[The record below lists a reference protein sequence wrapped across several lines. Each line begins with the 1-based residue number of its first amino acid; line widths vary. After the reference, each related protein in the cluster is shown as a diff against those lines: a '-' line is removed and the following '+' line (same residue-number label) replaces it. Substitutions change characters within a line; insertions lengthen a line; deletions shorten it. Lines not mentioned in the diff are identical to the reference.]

1 MKVIES
7 YSSPIQSGI
16 LLNANEVSENISD
29 IIKEEIK
36 KCIDTIDFN
45 RYPDDSCKKL
55 LEAYSKYIQVPSS
68 QILCGNGSD
77 QMLDLIMSKYLSK
90 GKVLYTIA
98 PDFGMYDY
106 YATKFDATVLKY
118 NCAEDGSFD
127 VDDFIRYGL
136 KHKVDMVIFS
146 NPNNPTGHYLE
157 NKDVLKIVEAFKD
170 IPFIDDEAYI
180 EFAKES
186 MMPYIGWYPNFFI
199 TRTLSK
205 VFGLAS
211 IRTGFLIG
219 SKENMEELRKI
230 KVPYALNTLSQEI
243 ACIALQHIDIV
254 QKRVQPIVERREAIV
269 QMDFKH
275 IRMYPSSANYFMLRC
290 SNLDRLKEMFEK
302 EKIVIRTY
310 ANKDYVRIT
319 IGNAFENEKVVSILK
334 QFEQEENNA

>member
-1 MKVIES
+1 MKTIES
-7 YSSPIQSGI
+7 YTSHIQSGT
-16 LLNANEVSENISD
+16 LLNANEVNENISD
-29 IIKEEIK
+29 TIKEEIK
-36 KCIDTIDFN
+36 DLIDRIDFN
-45 RYPDDSCKKL
+45 RYPDDGCARL
-55 LEAYSKYIQVPSS
+55 LDAYSHYIGVPSD

-90 GKVLYTIA
+90 GKVLYTIS

-118 NCAEDGSFD
+118 QCHEDGSFD
-127 VDDFIRYGL
+127 VDDFIAFGL
-136 KHKVDMVIFS
+136 DHNVDMVIFS

-170 IPFIDDEAYI
+170 IPFIDDEAYV

-186 MMPYIGWYPNFFI
+186 MMKYIGQYPNFFI

-219 SKENMEELRKI
+219 SKENIAQLRAI

-243 ACIALQHIDIV
+243 AIIALSQYLNN
-254 QKRVQPIVERREAIV
+254 EA
-269 QMDFKH
+269 
-275 IRMYPSSANYFMLRC
+275 
-290 SNLDRLKEMFEK
+290 
-302 EKIVIRTY
+302 
-310 ANKDYVRIT
+310 
-319 IGNAFENEKVVSILK
+319 
-334 QFEQEENNA
+334 